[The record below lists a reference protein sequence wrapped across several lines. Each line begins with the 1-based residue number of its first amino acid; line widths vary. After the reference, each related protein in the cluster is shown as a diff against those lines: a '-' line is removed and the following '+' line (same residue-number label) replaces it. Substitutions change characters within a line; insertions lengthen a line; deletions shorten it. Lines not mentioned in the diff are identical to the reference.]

1 MGIGI
6 GALIFHPFNSNSL
19 GGGIWFGKK
28 RRKRNIK
35 NKHMESVN
43 NNGNQGW
50 STDEASDLI
59 LKRIDD
65 AKELY
70 DEK

>member
-50 STDEASDLI
+50 STYEASDLI

>member
-43 NNGNQGW
+43 ENQGW
-50 STDEASDLI
+50 TTDEASDLI
-59 LKRIDD
+59 LNRIND
-65 AKELY
+65 AKDLY
-70 DEK
+70 EEQLM

>member
-43 NNGNQGW
+43 NNDNQGW

-59 LKRIDD
+59 LKWIDD